1 MQSNKLKTYL
11 LGLDISTSCT
21 GVSILDQEEQLVLLD
36 AIKLNSTKLKTMWD
50 KADYVLEQ
58 LKEII
63 GDRKVERVFVEANAK
78 MFTKGFSSADT
89 LMTLAK
95 FNGIISYITY
105 KNFAAEI
112 IDVNVNSARK
122 AIGFKNNKLDKRSVK
137 DKVFEHVT
145 TTHPEFPWK
154 KHIAKTGKS
163 VGQEVFDAEMKDACD
178 SWVIVCGGNRILNQ
192 EGQTSNAKN
201 KKAKT

>member
-1 MQSNKLKTYL
+1 MQSNKLRTYL

-36 AIKLNSTKLKTMWD
+36 AVKLNSTRLKTMWD

-58 LKEII
+58 LKEFV
-63 GDRKVERVFVEANAK
+63 GDRKIERVFVEANAK

-95 FNGIISYITY
+95 FNGIVSYITY
-105 KNFAAEI
+105 KNFGAEI

-122 AIGFKNNKLDKRSVK
+122 AIGFKNDKLDKRPVK
-137 DKVFEHVT
+137 EKVFDHVIAM
-145 TTHPEFPWK
+145 HPEFPWK
-154 KHIAKTGKS
+154 KHVAKTGKS
-163 VGQEVFDAEMKDACD
+163 VGQEVFDAEMKDSCD
-178 SWVIVCGGNRILNQ
+178 SWVIVCGGNRILKQ
-192 EGQTSNAKN
+192 EGQEVNAKN
-201 KKAKT
+201 KKTKA